1 MTAGLELPL
10 YVAKRDE
17 VTYLLHLMAV
27 NLPLLQLWL
36 FSLHSA
42 IVTAVS

>member
-1 MTAGLELPL
+1 MTADLELPL

-17 VTYLLHLMAV
+17 VTYLLHLRTV

-36 FSLHSA
+36 YSLHSA
-42 IVTAVS
+42 TETVVS